1 MKKALTLSLIM
12 ILALSSFAVF
22 ADEVTQTE
30 GPRVDSF
37 SEEFKIEMNELRMEM
52 QEARENEDTE
62 KVEELKV
69 EIKALFEEY
78 GYIFKGRVEHEA
90 FSEEFKAE
98 MKTLRT
104 EMQEAREA
112 EDTDTIEE
120 LKEEIKALFE
130 EYGYTP
136 RDLFR
141 KDMQHIRGDM
151 RDDYK
156 EGDVEGFRQNSEKL
170 INRMQARNQMLQNR
184 LENR

>member
-1 MKKALTLSLIM
+1 MKKTLTLSLIM

-22 ADEVTQTE
+22 ADEVVQVE
-30 GPRVDSF
+30 GPRADSF
-37 SEEFKIEMNELRMEM
+37 SEEFKIEMNELRVEM

-62 KVEELKV
+62 L
-69 EIKALFEEY
+69 
-78 GYIFKGRVEHEA
+78 
-90 FSEEFKAE
+90 
-98 MKTLRT
+98 
-104 EMQEAREA
+104 
-112 EDTDTIEE
+112 IEE
-120 LKEEIKALFE
+120 LKDEIKALFE

-141 KDMQHIRGDM
+141 RDIQHIRGDM

-156 EGDVEGFRQNSEKL
+156 EGDAEGFRQNSEKL